1 MWRTG
6 ILSYYIRMENIFRKE
21 VKTIMSGITSIVV
34 GILMFCILFISPTQL
49 KVALLHLVN
58 CKLFYI
64 WHKGGVMSGI
74 IL

>member
-34 GILMFCILFISPTQL
+34 GILMFFIFEVGYIVG
-49 KVALLHLVN
+49 KCVAYDEKN
-58 CKLFYI
+58 N
-64 WHKGGVMSGI
+64 
-74 IL
+74 

>member
-34 GILMFCILFISPTQL
+34 GILMFFIFGVGYIVC
-49 KVALLHLVN
+49 KCVA
-58 CKLFYI
+58 YD
-64 WHKGGVMSGI
+64 
-74 IL
+74 

>member
-34 GILMFCILFISPTQL
+34 GILMFGVGYIVGKC
-49 KVALLHLVN
+49 VAYDEKN
-58 CKLFYI
+58 
-64 WHKGGVMSGI
+64 S
-74 IL
+74 

>member
-34 GILMFCILFISPTQL
+34 GILMFFIFVVGYIVG
-49 KVALLHLVN
+49 KCVAYDEKN
-58 CKLFYI
+58 
-64 WHKGGVMSGI
+64 S
-74 IL
+74 

>member
-34 GILMFCILFISPTQL
+34 GIVVGILMFFIFGVGYIVG
-49 KVALLHLVN
+49 KCVAYDEKN
-58 CKLFYI
+58 D
-64 WHKGGVMSGI
+64 
-74 IL
+74 

>member
-34 GILMFCILFISPTQL
+34 GILMFFIFVVGYIVG
-49 KVALLHLVN
+49 KCVAYDEKN
-58 CKLFYI
+58 D
-64 WHKGGVMSGI
+64 
-74 IL
+74 

>member
-34 GILMFCILFISPTQL
+34 GILMLFIFGVGYIVG
-49 KVALLHLVN
+49 KCVAYDEKN
-58 CKLFYI
+58 N
-64 WHKGGVMSGI
+64 
-74 IL
+74 